1 MFSPCLLFSTPPSP
15 LPPSLSGN
23 DVTVVGYGAQIQVLR
38 NACKMA
44 QEQLNISC
52 DLIDLRTLL
61 PWDIDTVAKV
71 QAPWLAVI

>member
-1 MFSPCLLFSTPPSP
+1 M
-15 LPPSLSGN
+15 
-23 DVTVVGYGAQIQVLR
+23 VGYGAQIQVLR

-71 QAPWLAVI
+71 QTPWLAVI